1 MPPPPV
7 SAVVEAISFHTVTVL
22 IYRLNDST
30 KHSSHSSVYKSQVPF
45 LFFLAGVIMSTLTV
59 LLDDWLQ
66 TPMDKLRPAPQ
77 EVLKAVSLFSFQ
89 YYVSGL
95 LSGIYLLDPLQINL
109 VVFGLA
115 TLCYLR
121 FDRTWA
127 GLAVGAAT
135 AAFGPV
141 IELALTS
148 WTDLYHYTSPDFY
161 SVPSW
166 IPGVYL
172 CGGPAVCNL
181 ARAQWQ
187 ALQGGGGG
195 QGGEAEA

>member
-1 MPPPPV
+1 
-7 SAVVEAISFHTVTVL
+7 
-22 IYRLNDST
+22 
-30 KHSSHSSVYKSQVPF
+30 
-45 LFFLAGVIMSTLTV
+45 MSTLTV
-59 LLDDWLQ
+59 LLDDFFQ
-66 TPMDKLRPAPQ
+66 TPTDKLRPAPQ
-77 EVLKAVSLFSFQ
+77 EVLKAISLFSFQ
-89 YYVSGL
+89 YYMSGL

-109 VVFGLA
+109 VVLGLA

-135 AAFGPV
+135 AVGGPI
-141 IELALTS
+141 IELVLTS
-148 WTDLYHYTSPDFY
+148 FTDLYHYTSPDFY

-166 IPGVYL
+166 IPWVYL

-187 ALQGGGGG
+187 ALPGGV
-195 QGGEAEA
+195 GGEEGM